1 LAAVEVLASRP
12 AKQHLWGDRAVV
24 VRIQQIH
31 QALPGLQGRDLPVAM
46 VGQRPHGMEQVGA
59 VEAEQ

>member
-1 LAAVEVLASRP
+1 
-12 AKQHLWGDRAVV
+12 VV

-46 VGQRPHGMEQVGA
+46 VGQRPHGMEVAVEVGA
-59 VEAEQ
+59 EQ